1 MKIVQSSVKVKN
13 KTGIHAILATIIA
26 REARKYEAD
35 ISIFKNTDYCNAV
48 SPTAILNME
57 LTYGDEL
64 LVVVEGDDE
73 LHTIEEMKSLI
84 ESDFGV

>member
-1 MKIVQSSVKVKN
+1 MVQSSVKVNN
-13 KTGIHAILATIIA
+13 KTGIHAIPATIIA
-26 REARKYEAD
+26 KEARKYEAD

-48 SPTAILNME
+48 SPTAILSMD
-57 LTYGDEL
+57 LIYGDEL

-73 LHTIEEMKSLI
+73 LHTIKEIKSLI

>member
-1 MKIVQSSVKVKN
+1 MVQSSVKVNN
-13 KTGIHAILATIIA
+13 KTGIHAIPATIIA

-35 ISIFKNTDYCNAV
+35 ISMFKNTDYCNAV
-48 SPTAILNME
+48 SPAAILNMD

-73 LHTIEEMKSLI
+73 LHAIEEIKNLI